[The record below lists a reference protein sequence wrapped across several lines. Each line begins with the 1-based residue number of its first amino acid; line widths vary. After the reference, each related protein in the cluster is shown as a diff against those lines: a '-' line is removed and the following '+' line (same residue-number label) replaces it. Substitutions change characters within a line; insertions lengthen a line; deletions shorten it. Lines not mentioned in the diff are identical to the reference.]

1 MHRQIRQLQAQEAL
15 LKAQLEGREL
25 KGEEDWTDVME
36 RLDSK
41 SEENWEKVQADF
53 RSFKAEIK
61 AEFLPSKSYPE
72 NPLLVLTVKPI
83 GWFPTTKPGGKDYH
97 VSICFYDPDEKR
109 QIQEVYARYSRPTIV
124 TLTGEIAGS
133 TFQLN
138 SVSPIANDPE
148 IRSLHSSGHYKDRQ
162 LHVSM

>member
-1 MHRQIRQLQAQEAL
+1 MHLQLRQFQAQEAL
-15 LKAQLEGREL
+15 LKAQLEGRKME
-25 KGEEDWTDVME
+25 EEDWEDVMD
-36 RLDSK
+36 RLDPK

-61 AEFLPSKSYPE
+61 AEFLPSKAYPE
-72 NPLLVLTVKPI
+72 TPLLAMTVKPL

-97 VSICFYDPDEKR
+97 VSVCFYDPDEKR
-109 QIQEVYARYSRPTIV
+109 QIQEVYARYSRPKVV
-124 TLTGEIAGS
+124 TLVGEIAGS

-138 SVSPIANDPE
+138 SVSQIANDPD
-148 IRSLHSSGHYKDRQ
+148 IRDLHSSGHYKHRQ